1 MRTPAIFTVGGMKEL
16 LLVDMTLPYVVR
28 EGVGD
33 LMQEE
38 TPRWF
43 DRMLRALE
51 SSALFV
57 WFKRRRSRGLK
68 ARRWVEDWI
77 KGHYPDE
84 DIQILDCNV
93 RTGRRRGS
101 NVGLEHSTIIELF

>member
-1 MRTPAIFTVGGMKEL
+1 MKEL

-43 DRMLRALE
+43 DRILRDIE

-57 WFKRRRSRGLK
+57 WFMRQRFRGLK
-68 ARRWVEDWI
+68 ACRWVEGWI
-77 KGHYPDE
+77 RGHYPDE
-84 DIQILDCNV
+84 DIQILDCDV

-101 NVGLEHSTIIELF
+101 DI

>member
-1 MRTPAIFTVGGMKEL
+1 
-16 LLVDMTLPYVVR
+16 
-28 EGVGD
+28 
-33 LMQEE
+33 MQAV
-38 TPRWF
+38 PLGWF

-77 KGHYPDE
+77 GGNYPNKDV
-84 DIQILDCNV
+84 QMFDCDV
-93 RTGRRRGS
+93 RMGRRRGS
-101 NVGLEHSTIIELF
+101 DVGLEHSTIIELV